1 MHAVTGQDANRVGAH
16 RVLSSASRIDSQRRL
31 AAELVDHRLTW
42 GPGVVDT
49 RFSRVRLEHL
59 SMAVRH
65 YGAAV
70 EVQPEPLREFVLV
83 QMPPRGRADIAGE
96 PGRVGGCVGG
106 HVGGRV
112 GGHVGGHVG
121 LSPRTAGIVSPNH
134 PVRLRWEA
142 GCEQLLIKIPLA
154 SLREVARSGLNLPE
168 RVLSTERFEFA
179 PCLDIESDT
188 GRAWSN
194 LVDGLLRSVPLQGA
208 SNFHVRWPRRL
219 EESAMLFLLAHQPS
233 GLSPFVAVPGGL
245 MGATAEALS
254 QRADP
259 LDRLQAYIAQ
269 RLCAP
274 VSLLDLSRAAGIGV
288 RSLHSPCCERLH
300 APPMT
305 VLRQARLDAVR
316 RQLQR
321 GGLNVTEVAQ
331 AHGFEHLGRFSSY
344 YRARFGE
351 LPSKTAR

>member
-1 MHAVTGQDANRVGAH
+1 MPAVTCLDTTRVRAH
-16 RVLSSASRIDSQRRL
+16 RVLSSTCRTDSQRGL

-42 GPGVVDT
+42 GPGAVDT
-49 RFSRVRLEHL
+49 RFSRVRLEHI
-59 SMAVRH
+59 SKAVLH

-83 QMPPRGRADIAGE
+83 QMPLQGRADIALVRG
-96 PGRVGGCVGG
+96 PGY
-106 HVGGRV
+106 
-112 GGHVGGHVG
+112 GHVG

-154 SLREVARSGLNLPE
+154 ALREVARIGLNLPE
-168 RVLSTERFEFA
+168 HALSTERFEFA
-179 PCLDIESDT
+179 PRLDLESDT

-208 SNFHVRWPRRL
+208 SNFHARWRRQL

-233 GLSPFVAVPGGL
+233 GLSAFVAGQGGSSIAIV
-245 MGATAEALS
+245 GSTS
-254 QRADP
+254 RRADP
-259 LDRLQAYIAQ
+259 LGRLQAYIGQ

-288 RSLHSPCCERLH
+288 RSLHSLCRERLH

-316 RQLQR
+316 RQLLR
-321 GGLNVTEVAQ
+321 GGQSVTEVAR
-331 AHGFEHLGRFSSY
+331 AHGFVQLGRFSACG
-344 YRARFGE
+344 RARFGE
-351 LPSKTAR
+351 LPSATAR

>member
-1 MHAVTGQDANRVGAH
+1 MPPPLQAVTCLDANRVRAH
-16 RVLSSASRIDSQRRL
+16 RVLSSDCRTASQRGL

-42 GPGVVDT
+42 GPGAVDT

-59 SMAVRH
+59 SMAVLH

-70 EVQPEPLREFVLV
+70 EVRPEPLREFVLV
-83 QMPPRGRADIAGE
+83 QMPLQGRADIAD
-96 PGRVGGCVGG
+96 GRG
-106 HVGGRV
+106 HGR
-112 GGHVGGHVG
+112 GHVG

-154 SLREVARSGLNLPE
+154 SLREVARSALDLPE
-168 RVLSTERFEFA
+168 CVLSTDHFEFA
-179 PCLDIESDT
+179 PRLDLESDT

-208 SNFHVRWPRRL
+208 SNFHARWRRQL
-219 EESAMLFLLAHQPS
+219 EESAMLFLLTHQPS
-233 GLSPFVAVPGGL
+233 GLSAFVAGQGGSPAVAA
-245 MGATAEALS
+245 GSAS

-259 LDRLQAYIAQ
+259 LARLQAYIAQ

-288 RSLHSPCCERLH
+288 RSLHSLCRERLQ

-316 RQLQR
+316 QQLLR
-321 GGLNVTEVAQ
+321 GGQTVTEVAQ
-331 AHGFEHLGRFSSY
+331 AHGFEHLGRFSAY

-351 LPSKTAR
+351 LPSATAR

>member
-1 MHAVTGQDANRVGAH
+1 MQAVTCLDATRVRAH
-16 RVLSSASRIDSQRRL
+16 RVLSSACRTDSQRGL

-42 GPGVVDT
+42 GTGAVDT
-49 RFSRVRLEHL
+49 RFSRVRLQHL
-59 SMAVRH
+59 SMAVLH

-83 QMPPRGRADIAGE
+83 QMPLQGRADIAGQ
-96 PGRVGGCVGG
+96 R
-106 HVGGRV
+106 
-112 GGHVGGHVG
+112 GHVG

-168 RVLSTERFEFA
+168 RVLSSERFEFA
-179 PCLDIESDT
+179 PRLDLESDT

-208 SNFHVRWPRRL
+208 SNFHARWRRQL

-233 GLSPFVAVPGGL
+233 GLSAFVSGPGGL
-245 MGATAEALS
+245 DGTTAATPS

-288 RSLHSPCCERLH
+288 RSLHSLCRERLH

-316 RQLQR
+316 RQLLR
-321 GGLNVTEVAQ
+321 GGQAVTEVAQ
-331 AHGFEHLGRFSSY
+331 AHGFEHLGRFSAY

-351 LPSKTAR
+351 LPSATAR

>member
-1 MHAVTGQDANRVGAH
+1 MQAVTCLDATRVRAH
-16 RVLSSASRIDSQRRL
+16 RVLSSACRTDSQRGL

-42 GPGVVDT
+42 GTGAVDT
-49 RFSRVRLEHL
+49 RFSRVRLQHL
-59 SMAVRH
+59 SMAVLH

-83 QMPPRGRADIAGE
+83 QMPLQGRADIAGQ
-96 PGRVGGCVGG
+96 R
-106 HVGGRV
+106 
-112 GGHVGGHVG
+112 GHVG

-168 RVLSTERFEFA
+168 RVLSSERFEFA
-179 PCLDIESDT
+179 PRLDLESDT

-208 SNFHVRWPRRL
+208 SNFHARWRRQL

-233 GLSPFVAVPGGL
+233 GLSAFVAGPGELDGT
-245 MGATAEALS
+245 TAAAPS

-288 RSLHSPCCERLH
+288 RSLHSLCRERLH

-316 RQLQR
+316 RQLLR
-321 GGLNVTEVAQ
+321 GGQAVTEVAQ
-331 AHGFEHLGRFSSY
+331 AHGFEHLGRFSAY

-351 LPSKTAR
+351 LPSATAR

>member
-59 SMAVRH
+59 SMAVLH

-83 QMPPRGRADIAGE
+83 QMPLQGRADIAGQ
-96 PGRVGGCVGG
+96 R
-106 HVGGRV
+106 
-112 GGHVGGHVG
+112 GHVG

-331 AHGFEHLGRFSSY
+331 AHGFEHLGRFSAY

>member
-1 MHAVTGQDANRVGAH
+1 MTCFDASRVRAH
-16 RVLSSASRIDSQRRL
+16 RVLSSACRTDSQRGL
-31 AAELVDHRLTW
+31 TAELVDHRLTW
-42 GPGVVDT
+42 GPGAVAM

-59 SMAVRH
+59 SLAVLH

-83 QMPPRGRADIAGE
+83 QMPLRGRADIAGE
-96 PGRVGGCVGG
+96 R
-106 HVGGRV
+106 
-112 GGHVGGHVG
+112 GHVG

-168 RVLSTERFEFA
+168 HALSTERFEFA
-179 PCLDIESDT
+179 PRIDLESDT

-194 LVDGLLRSVPLQGA
+194 LVDGLLRSVPAQGA
-208 SNFHVRWPRRL
+208 SNFQARWRRQL
-219 EESAMLFLLAHQPS
+219 EESAMLFLLTHQPS
-233 GLSPFVAVPGGL
+233 GLTAFVAGRDASPGL
-245 MGATAEALS
+245 SPDATAAFAA

-259 LDRLQAYIAQ
+259 LDPLARLQAYIAQ

-274 VSLLDLSRAAGIGV
+274 VSLLDLSRAAGISA
-288 RSLHSPCCERLH
+288 RCLHTLCRERLN

-316 RQLQR
+316 GQLLR
-321 GGLNVTEVAQ
+321 GGQGVTEVAQ
-331 AHGFEHLGRFSSY
+331 AHGFEHLGRFSAY

-351 LPSKTAR
+351 LPSATAR

>member
-1 MHAVTGQDANRVGAH
+1 MQAVTCLDATRVRAH
-16 RVLSSASRIDSQRRL
+16 RVLSSACRTDSQRGL

-42 GPGVVDT
+42 GTGAVDT
-49 RFSRVRLEHL
+49 RFSRVRLQHL
-59 SMAVRH
+59 SMAVLH

-83 QMPPRGRADIAGE
+83 QMPLQGRADIADQ
-96 PGRVGGCVGG
+96 R
-106 HVGGRV
+106 
-112 GGHVGGHVG
+112 GHVG

-168 RVLSTERFEFA
+168 RVLSSERFEFA
-179 PCLDIESDT
+179 PRLDLESDT

-208 SNFHVRWPRRL
+208 SNFHARWRRQL

-233 GLSPFVAVPGGL
+233 GLSAFVVGPGELDGT
-245 MGATAEALS
+245 TAAAPS

-288 RSLHSPCCERLH
+288 RSLHSLCRERLH

-316 RQLQR
+316 RQLLR
-321 GGLNVTEVAQ
+321 GGQAVTEVAQ
-331 AHGFEHLGRFSSY
+331 AHGFEHLGRFSAY

-351 LPSKTAR
+351 LPSATAR

>member
-1 MHAVTGQDANRVGAH
+1 M
-16 RVLSSASRIDSQRRL
+16 
-31 AAELVDHRLTW
+31 
-42 GPGVVDT
+42 
-49 RFSRVRLEHL
+49 
-59 SMAVRH
+59 
-65 YGAAV
+65 
-70 EVQPEPLREFVLV
+70 PL
-83 QMPPRGRADIAGE
+83 QGRADIADQ
-96 PGRVGGCVGG
+96 R
-106 HVGGRV
+106 
-112 GGHVGGHVG
+112 GHVG

-168 RVLSTERFEFA
+168 RVLSSERFEFA
-179 PCLDIESDT
+179 PRLDLESDT

-208 SNFHVRWPRRL
+208 SNFHARWRRQL

-233 GLSPFVAVPGGL
+233 GLSAFVAGPGELDGT
-245 MGATAEALS
+245 TAAAPS

-288 RSLHSPCCERLH
+288 RSLHSLCRERLH

-316 RQLQR
+316 RQLLR
-321 GGLNVTEVAQ
+321 GGLAVTEVAQ
-331 AHGFEHLGRFSSY
+331 AHGFEHLGRFSAY

-351 LPSKTAR
+351 LPSATAR

>member
-1 MHAVTGQDANRVGAH
+1 MQTVTRLDAHRVRAH
-16 RVLSSASRIDSQRRL
+16 RVLSSACRTDSQRGL

-42 GPGVVDT
+42 GPGAVDT

-59 SMAVRH
+59 SMAVLH

-83 QMPPRGRADIAGE
+83 QMPLQGRADIAGE
-96 PGRVGGCVGG
+96 RGN
-106 HVGGRV
+106 
-112 GGHVGGHVG
+112 VG
-121 LSPRTAGIVSPNH
+121 LSPRTAGIVSPNR

-154 SLREVARSGLNLPE
+154 SLRAVARSGLNLPE
-168 RVLSTERFEFA
+168 RALATERFEFA
-179 PCLDIESDT
+179 PRLDLESDT

-208 SNFHVRWPRRL
+208 SNFHVRWRRQL

-233 GLSPFVAVPGGL
+233 GLSAFVAGPGGL
-245 MGATAEALS
+245 LGAAAAASQAAGAL
-254 QRADP
+254 DP

-288 RSLHSPCCERLH
+288 RSLHSLCRERLH

-316 RQLQR
+316 RQLLR
-321 GGLNVTEVAQ
+321 GGLAVTEVAL
-331 AHGFEHLGRFSSY
+331 AHGFEHLGRFSAY

-351 LPSKTAR
+351 LPSATGR

>member
-1 MHAVTGQDANRVGAH
+1 MQAVTCLDATRVRAH
-16 RVLSSASRIDSQRRL
+16 RVLSSACRTDSQRGL

-42 GPGVVDT
+42 GTGAVDT
-49 RFSRVRLEHL
+49 RFSRVRLQHL
-59 SMAVRH
+59 SMAVLH

-83 QMPPRGRADIAGE
+83 QMPLQGRADIADQ
-96 PGRVGGCVGG
+96 R
-106 HVGGRV
+106 
-112 GGHVGGHVG
+112 GHVG

-168 RVLSTERFEFA
+168 RVLSSERFEFA
-179 PCLDIESDT
+179 PRLDLESDT

-208 SNFHVRWPRRL
+208 SNFHARWRRQL

-233 GLSPFVAVPGGL
+233 GLSAFVAGPGELDGT
-245 MGATAEALS
+245 TAAAPS

-288 RSLHSPCCERLH
+288 RSLHSLCRERLH

-316 RQLQR
+316 RQLLR
-321 GGLNVTEVAQ
+321 GGRAVTEVAQ
-331 AHGFEHLGRFSSY
+331 AHGFEHLGRFSAY

-351 LPSKTAR
+351 LPSATAR

>member
-1 MHAVTGQDANRVGAH
+1 MQAVTCLDANRVRAH
-16 RVLSSASRIDSQRRL
+16 RVLSSACRTDSQRGL

-42 GPGVVDT
+42 GPGAVDT

-59 SMAVRH
+59 SMAVLH
-65 YGAAV
+65 YGPAV
-70 EVQPEPLREFVLV
+70 EVRPEPLREFVLV
-83 QMPPRGRADIAGE
+83 QMPLRGRADIADACGQ
-96 PGRVGGCVGG
+96 GR
-106 HVGGRV
+106 
-112 GGHVGGHVG
+112 GHVG

-154 SLREVARSGLNLPE
+154 SLRAVARSGLNLPE
-168 RVLSTERFEFA
+168 RALSTARFEFA
-179 PCLDIESDT
+179 PRLDLESDT

-208 SNFHVRWPRRL
+208 SNFHVRWRRQL

-233 GLSPFVAVPGGL
+233 GLSAFVAGPGGS
-245 MGATAEALS
+245 MGATAEAPS
-254 QRADP
+254 QRADALDP

-274 VSLLDLSRAAGIGV
+274 VSLIDLSRAAGIGV
-288 RSLHSPCCERLH
+288 RSLHSLCRERLH

-316 RQLQR
+316 RQLLR
-321 GGLNVTEVAQ
+321 GGLAVTEVAQ
-331 AHGFEHLGRFSSY
+331 AHGFEHLGRFAAY

-351 LPSKTAR
+351 LPSATAR

>member
-1 MHAVTGQDANRVGAH
+1 MPAVTCLDATRVRAH
-16 RVLSSASRIDSQRRL
+16 RVLSSACRTDSQRGL

-42 GPGVVDT
+42 GPGAVDT

-59 SMAVRH
+59 SMAVLH

-83 QMPPRGRADIAGE
+83 QMPLQGRADIAGE
-96 PGRVGGCVGG
+96 R
-106 HVGGRV
+106 
-112 GGHVGGHVG
+112 GHVG
-121 LSPRTAGIVSPNH
+121 LSPRTAGIVSPNR

-154 SLREVARSGLNLPE
+154 SLRAVARSGLNLPE
-168 RVLSTERFEFA
+168 RALSTERFEFA
-179 PCLDIESDT
+179 PRLDLESDT

-208 SNFHVRWPRRL
+208 SNFHVRWRRQL

-233 GLSPFVAVPGGL
+233 ELSAFVAGPGGL
-245 MGATAEALS
+245 LGATAEAPP

-288 RSLHSPCCERLH
+288 RSLHSLCRERLH

-316 RQLQR
+316 RQLLR
-321 GGLNVTEVAQ
+321 GGLAVTEVAQ
-331 AHGFEHLGRFSSY
+331 AHGFEHLGRFSAY

-351 LPSKTAR
+351 LPSATAR

>member
-1 MHAVTGQDANRVGAH
+1 MQAVTCLDATRVRAH
-16 RVLSSASRIDSQRRL
+16 RVLSSACRTDSQRGL

-42 GPGVVDT
+42 GTGAVDT
-49 RFSRVRLEHL
+49 RFSRVRLQHL
-59 SMAVRH
+59 SMAVLH

-83 QMPPRGRADIAGE
+83 QMPLQGRADIAGQ
-96 PGRVGGCVGG
+96 R
-106 HVGGRV
+106 
-112 GGHVGGHVG
+112 GHVG

-168 RVLSTERFEFA
+168 RVLSSERFEFA
-179 PCLDIESDT
+179 PRLDLESDT

-208 SNFHVRWPRRL
+208 SNFHARWRRQL

-233 GLSPFVAVPGGL
+233 GLSAFVSGPGGL
-245 MGATAEALS
+245 DGTTAAVPS

-288 RSLHSPCCERLH
+288 RSLHSLCRERLH

-316 RQLQR
+316 RQLLR
-321 GGLNVTEVAQ
+321 GGQAVTEVAQ
-331 AHGFEHLGRFSSY
+331 AHGFEHLGRFSAY

-351 LPSKTAR
+351 LPSATAR